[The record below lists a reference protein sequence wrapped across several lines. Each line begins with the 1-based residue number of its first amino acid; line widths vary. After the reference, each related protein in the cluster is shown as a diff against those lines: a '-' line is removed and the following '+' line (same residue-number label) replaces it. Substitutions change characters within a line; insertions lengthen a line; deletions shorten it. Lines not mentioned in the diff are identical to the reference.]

1 MLKAILVKPKQ
12 FILED
17 VSIPPIK
24 EGEILAKVIYSGIC
38 GSDLHSFI
46 GGNPFAQYPVALGHE
61 FVGKVEQVG
70 SHVKNI
76 KNDDLI
82 TAEPSDPCNKCI
94 YCKRGD
100 YHLCNNRGPWYGS
113 FSEFIIVKEKQI
125 YKIPNNL
132 DLKKSVFIEPLAFA
146 VHAMKVAKLKKNDE
160 VLIFGA
166 GPIGQLIA
174 RVSKL
179 YGARNVSII
188 DMVAEKLRI
197 ARDGGV
203 DEVILVG
210 KNTSFKD
217 LSNNIKKDNIDIVF
231 DCVVNEFSINSS
243 INLVKRNGKV
253 VVIGVSSNL
262 IPTDLYNL
270 MSNEVE
276 IFGCLMYKNNFEE
289 SINLLSNNKI
299 VVSDLISDVFKLEN
313 IQDVFNNI
321 ITNKDKYLKC
331 LIES

>member
-12 FILED
+12 FVLEN
-17 VSIPPIK
+17 VPIPPIK
-24 EGEILAKVIYSGIC
+24 EDEILAKVIYSGIC

-61 FVGKVEQVG
+61 FVGIVEQVG

-76 KNDDLI
+76 KNDDVI
-82 TAEPSDPCNKCI
+82 TAEPSDSCKECI

-100 YHLCNNRGPWYGS
+100 YHLCHNQGPWYGS
-113 FSEFIIVKEKQI
+113 FSEFIVVKEKQV

-132 DLKKSVFIEPLAFA
+132 DLKIAVFIEPLAFA
-146 VHAMKVAKLKKNDE
+146 IHAMEVAKLKKNDE

-174 RVSKL
+174 RVSKF
-179 YGARNVSII
+179 YGAGNVSII
-188 DMVAEKLRI
+188 DMVAKKLKI

-203 DEVILVG
+203 DEAILVD

-217 LSNNIKKDNIDIVF
+217 LSGSIKKDNIDIVF

-253 VVIGVSSNL
+253 VVVGVSSNL
-262 IPTDLYNL
+262 IPTDLSNL
-270 MSNEVE
+270 MFNEVK
-276 IFGCLMYKNNFEE
+276 IFGCLMYKNNFNE
-289 SINLLSNNKI
+289 SINLLNNNKI